1 MTGSDPPQHP
11 VIGIDFCLPGTVFY
25 MSPEQIEGEMVDE
38 RTDIYSLGI
47 MAYELVT
54 GQRPYPEDDLFELMD
69 LHVQDVPDPRRLIPD
84 LPDELHIVVV

>member
-1 MTGSDPPQHP
+1 
-11 VIGIDFCLPGTVFY
+11 

-38 RTDIYSLGI
+38 RTDIYSPGI

-69 LHVQDVPDPRRLIPD
+69 LHVQDVPDPTENLPTLI
-84 LPDELHIVVV
+84 LVKSSAGLTVTSSQK